1 MVICRTNIALGKYIY
16 PYVCEVK
23 IESTWKTLTDTAT
36 ISLPKKSVHKQSGMS
51 AQSLISIGDEVVVKI
66 GYDDRITQRFS
77 GYVTSIVPGMPMEF
91 KCEDKMWQLKRRSV
105 ANKSWRAGVK
115 VADVLQYIGFKP
127 NEYELIGNGSIDI
140 EGDFTLR
147 DCANAAQALM
157 RLKEALPIA
166 FFFRNGKLI
175 VGDPYKIKKPNK
187 VYLVF
192 GYNIIDHALEFKK
205 AEDVKI
211 RIEAISKS
219 DKGKDVKVIVGD
231 QDGETHTYHVGMNL
245 NEAQVRKVAEA
256 NLSLFKWSG
265 WRGTL
270 TLFGEPVINHGDIA
284 VLIDHT
290 GEIEGSYW
298 VDKVEITSGTGGIRQ
313 LVTIGRKYQ

>member
-1 MVICRTNIALGKYIY
+1 M
-16 PYVCEVK
+16 
-23 IESTWKTLTDTAT
+23 
-36 ISLPKKSVHKQSGMS
+36 
-51 AQSLISIGDEVVVKI
+51 
-66 GYDDRITQRFS
+66 
-77 GYVTSIVPGMPMEF
+77 
-91 KCEDKMWQLKRRSV
+91 KRRSV

-175 VGDPYKIKKPNK
+175 VGDPYKIQKPNK

-192 GYNIIDHALEFKK
+192 GYNIIDHALEYKRS
-205 AEDVKI
+205 EDVKI

-231 QDGETHTYHVGMNL
+231 HDGETHTYHVGMNL
-245 NEAQVRKVAEA
+245 NEEQVRKVAEA

-290 GEIEGSYW
+290 KEIEGSYW